1 MALNMARISV
11 GSARRPAPEDAT
23 RELEYLKQLASMHH
37 TQQETYVGC
46 DMASESVI
54 CCSTMLNT
62 KSGIPVTLYV
72 SLNVTSR

>member
-37 TQQETYVGC
+37 IAAGNLRRLRYGLGVRDLLFNNAQH
-46 DMASESVI
+46 
-54 CCSTMLNT
+54 
-62 KSGIPVTLYV
+62 
-72 SLNVTSR
+72 